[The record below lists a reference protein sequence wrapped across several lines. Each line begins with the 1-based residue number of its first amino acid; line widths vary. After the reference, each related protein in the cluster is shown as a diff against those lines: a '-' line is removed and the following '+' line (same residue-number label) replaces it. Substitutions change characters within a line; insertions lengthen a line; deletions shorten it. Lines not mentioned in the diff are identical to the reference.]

1 MKGLIMPDED
11 PTKAEEKASE
21 EVFSPDALSPE
32 AKEYIRKTVQSESDR
47 KAALQTQAE
56 LRKFQATQADAL
68 RTASEQADQTEITR
82 LASEQNYEEIG
93 RRVAGR
99 LSTQG
104 IKEAAILETAEVIE
118 RQLVEQFSKTLGIEA
133 VEEIRTRVASTGGAH
148 AEFAVALAAAT
159 AGKTRTEEIQTEVQ
173 AALIA
178 AGVVKREE
186 TAGASVVAKGGAG
199 PKSAST
205 DDVLDAY
212 GRGEASEEA
221 YLAALEA
228 RKLGA

>member
-1 MKGLIMPDED
+1 MSDED
-11 PTKAEEKASE
+11 TTETEETTSE
-21 EVFSPDALSPE
+21 EVVAFSPDALSPE
-32 AKEYIRKTVQSESDR
+32 AKEYIRRTVQSESDR

-56 LRKFQATQADAL
+56 LRKFQAAQAATL
-68 RTASEQADQTEITR
+68 RKTSEQADQTEITR

-148 AEFAVALAAAT
+148 AGFAVALAAAT

-173 AALIA
+173 A
-178 AGVVKREE
+178 
-186 TAGASVVAKGGAG
+186 
-199 PKSAST
+199 
-205 DDVLDAY
+205 
-212 GRGEASEEA
+212 
-221 YLAALEA
+221 
-228 RKLGA
+228 

>member
-1 MKGLIMPDED
+1 MPDED

-56 LRKFQATQADAL
+56 LRKFQAAQAATL
-68 RTASEQADQTEITR
+68 RKTSEQADQTELTR

-133 VEEIRTRVASTGGAH
+133 VEEPERDARRYLRLARRRAASY
-148 AEFAVALAAAT
+148 
-159 AGKTRTEEIQTEVQ
+159 RRP
-173 AALIA
+173 
-178 AGVVKREE
+178 GVVPDRVEYLHLLLPGVDPQDLTAE
-186 TAGASVVAKGGAG
+186 TYRILLVFQKEGFFLLCAERLS
-199 PKSAST
+199 
-205 DDVLDAY
+205 
-212 GRGEASEEA
+212 
-221 YLAALEA
+221 
-228 RKLGA
+228 